1 MFALDRVSW
10 LLLGVS
16 VGLVLGGCSSPADD
30 EILAM
35 GPTDDGP
42 VNAVEH
48 VSSGMQ
54 EEAEATSSAA
64 LHADDIAAM
73 EPAADAAKEPATP
86 EQSTVA
92 TYSTTNAFGVA
103 CRGMED
109 CTRFCKAA
117 CDVLPSGGAHC
128 TRVPTGDGLLPAD
141 SPLLRRLPTM
151 KHVSA
156 GSGARATEATVAGL
170 ERLDAWLEASPERKE
185 YGYTVRVNNCW
196 RDGINDIKKECYFIL
211 KGKDPNELGL
221 AWPGASA
228 HSGGKGCDI
237 VLVDAKGKAAT
248 SCSAAAESSL
258 DADIDFRTA
267 SRLLDEALTND
278 TVGARRLNYEA
289 WHYEWDGPTSCRCK
303 APACADDHW
312 PPMCSWEGGKGCRK
326 K

>member
-1 MFALDRVSW
+1 MFTLVRVS
-10 LLLGVS
+10 LTAAGVS

-30 EILAM
+30 EILPTE
-35 GPTDDGP
+35 PTDDGSEQ
-42 VNAVEH
+42 V
-48 VSSGMQ
+48 
-54 EEAEATSSAA
+54 AA
-64 LHADDIAAM
+64 SIQG
-73 EPAADAAKEPATP
+73 EDAPATARQP
-86 EQSTVA
+86 AVA
-92 TYSTTNAFGVA
+92 RYSTTNSFGVA

-128 TRVPTGDGLLPAD
+128 TRVPTGDGLLPAE
-141 SPLLRRLPTM
+141 SPLLERLPKM
-151 KHVSA
+151 KYVTA
-156 GSGARATEATVAGL
+156 DSGARAVEETVEGL
-170 ERLDAWLEASPERKE
+170 KRLDEWLESSPDRKE

-237 VLVDAKGKAAT
+237 VLVDAKGKPAT
-248 SCSAAAESSL
+248 SCSAAAESRL
-258 DADIDFRTA
+258 DAGIDFRTA

-278 TVGARRLNYEA
+278 TVGARRLDYEA
-289 WHYEWDGPTSCRCK
+289 WHYEWDGPTACRCK
-303 APACADDHW
+303 APDCADDYW
-312 PPMCSWEGGKGCRK
+312 PPMCSWDGGKGCRK